1 MMDPMK
7 QYNSYLS
14 AASSIYGSSP
24 SPSSAAQ
31 QPPTS
36 TTTAGG
42 LLNPS
47 ASPTA
52 TASTPT
58 SDSAGGG
65 GGTGGMKESSPVSAS
80 SGFQQQYNTSLENSS
95 RSSPYGIN
103 TAEGGGAKTSYSADS
118 LSRSYFDS
126 MQRAAQAAYTSSAS
140 TASDNNGLSNGRAPS
155 ADSSNN
161 DVAKDSGG
169 SLGDQ
174 QLANNFSSH
183 QQAAALQVSVRIWRT
198 RPFISTALREI
209 FTCWT

>member
-36 TTTAGG
+36 TTSAGG

-65 GGTGGMKESSPVSAS
+65 GTGGMKEASPVSAS

-103 TAEGGGAKTSYSADS
+103 AAAEGGGAKTSYSADS

-161 DVAKDSGG
+161 DVAKDGAG

-183 QQAAALQVSVRIWRT
+183 QQAAALQVR
-198 RPFISTALREI
+198 LRMNEE
-209 FTCWT
+209 

>member
-31 QPPTS
+31 QPSTS

-65 GGTGGMKESSPVSAS
+65 GTGGMKEASPVSAS

-103 TAEGGGAKTSYSADS
+103 AAAEGGGAKTSYSADS

-140 TASDNNGLSNGRAPS
+140 TAASDNNGLSNGRAPS

-161 DVAKDSGG
+161 DVAKDGAG

-183 QQAAALQVSVRIWRT
+183 QQAAALQVSVRMN
-198 RPFISTALREI
+198 EE
-209 FTCWT
+209 

>member
-1 MMDPMK
+1 MK

-36 TTTAGG
+36 TTSAGG

-58 SDSAGGG
+58 SDSVGG
-65 GGTGGMKESSPVSAS
+65 GGTGGMKEASPVSAS

-103 TAEGGGAKTSYSADS
+103 AAAEGGGAKTSYSADS

-161 DVAKDSGG
+161 DVAKDGAG

-183 QQAAALQVSVRIWRT
+183 QQAAALQVR
-198 RPFISTALREI
+198 LRMNEE
-209 FTCWT
+209 

>member
-65 GGTGGMKESSPVSAS
+65 GGTGGMKEASPVSAS

-103 TAEGGGAKTSYSADS
+103 AAAEGGGAKTSYSADS

-161 DVAKDSGG
+161 DVAKDGAG

-183 QQAAALQVSVRIWRT
+183 QQAAALQVRVRMN
-198 RPFISTALREI
+198 E
-209 FTCWT
+209 

>member
-65 GGTGGMKESSPVSAS
+65 GTGGMKEASPVSAS

-103 TAEGGGAKTSYSADS
+103 AAAEGGGAKTSYSADS

-161 DVAKDSGG
+161 DVAKDGAG

-183 QQAAALQVSVRIWRT
+183 QQAAALQVHVRMN
-198 RPFISTALREI
+198 EE
-209 FTCWT
+209 

>member
-65 GGTGGMKESSPVSAS
+65 GGTGGMKEASPVSAAS

-103 TAEGGGAKTSYSADS
+103 AAAEGGGAKTSYSADS

-161 DVAKDSGG
+161 DVAKDGAG

-183 QQAAALQVSVRIWRT
+183 QQAAALQVRVRMN
-198 RPFISTALREI
+198 EE
-209 FTCWT
+209 